1 MNELTEEQTRMS
13 ATSKQTTSNPGKDP
27 PPLSAEDVNLLKSV
41 EEDIIK
47 LLAESKIDTN
57 VFSPPE
63 EAEAHSQLKPNE
75 QNVRNRARE
84 VRFNAHIQK

>member
-1 MNELTEEQTRMS
+1 MNELTEEQTKVLTEARG
-13 ATSKQTTSNPGKDP
+13 NPNNAGKDP
-27 PPLSAEDVNLLKSV
+27 PAFSTEDVDMLKGV

-47 LLAESKIDTN
+47 MLAESKIDTS
-57 VFSPPE
+57 VFSPPGGP
-63 EAEAHSQLKPNE
+63 ATPTTLKPNE